1 MLGAETSFKVDMKH
15 FNRVLE
21 KYSHLTSKSMVETV
35 NHRAANI
42 AYQSIRFTP
51 KTTPAKITSE
61 MYAASKVDARAP
73 LAAVLVNYHRGQQG
87 KKGLYG
93 RYMKK
98 AIKTAIRYRKHG
110 ANFYKAA
117 WYGAIDDL
125 QGHAKNVR
133 KTPRNKRGFTNKGS
147 ARPERNTRTKKP
159 FAIVRHGVRFGS
171 DVKPAR
177 KALSKAMRHEV
188 RDMATY
194 IRRKLGKEW
203 KKTKTFR

>member
-1 MLGAETSFKVDMKH
+1 MLGAETSFNMDMKH
-15 FNRVLE
+15 FNRVLS

-51 KTTPAKITSE
+51 KTTPAKIKTE
-61 MYAASKVDARAP
+61 MTAAAKVDSRAP
-73 LAAVLVNYHRGQQG
+73 FGAVLVNYWRGQKG

-98 AIKTAIRYRKHG
+98 AVRTATRYRSRG
-110 ANFYKAA
+110 TNFMKAA

-133 KTPRNKRGFTNKGS
+133 KTPRNKRGFRNKGS